1 MDPKG
6 NLDVK
11 SLIATVETKNARRY
25 LQQLCTHWGQQFTI
39 IFNEHR
45 GTIDFGDGQAVE
57 LSATEEFLEITIL
70 DEQETRLQELEKVV
84 ANHLLRFSH
93 KEQLDI
99 NWHN

>member
-1 MDPKG
+1 M
-6 NLDVK
+6 K

-57 LSATEEFLEITIL
+57 LSATEEFLGSGPINLRIPEVMEI
-70 DEQETRLQELEKVV
+70 
-84 ANHLLRFSH
+84 
-93 KEQLDI
+93 
-99 NWHN
+99 